1 MNRDPF
7 ALPPDRLALARI
19 RELCAEYGSALVV
32 PLNRI
37 NAILDDWERD
47 EAQHDAGCIT

>member
-1 MNRDPF
+1 MITDPF
-7 ALPPDRLALARI
+7 ALTPERLAMARI

-37 NAILDDWERD
+37 TAILDDCERE
-47 EAQHDAGCIT
+47 EADHAQPR

>member
-1 MNRDPF
+1 MSNDPF
-7 ALPPDRLALARI
+7 ALTPDRLALARI

-37 NAILDDWERD
+37 NDILDDWEKD
-47 EAQHDAGCIT
+47 EA

>member
-1 MNRDPF
+1 MITDPF
-7 ALPPDRLALARI
+7 ALTPERLAMARI

-37 NAILDDWERD
+37 TAILDDCERE
-47 EAQHDAGCIT
+47 EASG

>member
-1 MNRDPF
+1 MITDPF
-7 ALPPDRLALARI
+7 ALSPERLAMARI

-37 NAILDDWERD
+37 TAILDECERE
-47 EAQHDAGCIT
+47 EADRAG

>member
-1 MNRDPF
+1 VIIDPF
-7 ALPPDRLALARI
+7 ALSPERLAMARI

-37 NAILDDWERD
+37 TAILDECERE
-47 EAQHDAGCIT
+47 EADGAR